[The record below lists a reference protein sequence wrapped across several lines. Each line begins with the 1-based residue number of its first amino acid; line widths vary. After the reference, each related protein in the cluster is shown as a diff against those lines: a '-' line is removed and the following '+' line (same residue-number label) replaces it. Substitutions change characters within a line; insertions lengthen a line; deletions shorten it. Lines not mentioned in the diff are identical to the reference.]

1 MTGEAA
7 MARARA
13 VAALLAGVCAAAAVL
28 LGVVVLGRALPP
40 VGLSFLAA
48 GAAAV
53 VLLPAGSPLAAASG
67 RLLGAAPDSPWPA
80 LAAAAAH
87 LRRGRLDE
95 VLPGLAQVLTE
106 QTGADRAAVWLA
118 VGDALVESAG
128 YPAATGDPPT
138 VPDLAALLV
147 RPGSDHVVPVLDHGE
162 LRAVLLITK
171 SGSISAADRRL
182 LGDLASAAGLLL
194 RVAAANAELAERVRR
209 ADELAAVAHASRS
222 RLESARAA
230 ERRRLLHE
238 LQHVTGHRFGGL
250 RDRLHTAEDA
260 VRDPAADPAA
270 VRAAFRG
277 AREEL
282 DELLERFRA
291 VARGVYP
298 TVLRDR
304 GPAAALEE
312 AAADLPRPVRLPDDD
327 GPRLAWELESTMYYL
342 AATSVRLLAESG
354 DSGVVAVDLSYG
366 AGAVLLEVRDP
377 APAVDG
383 EELRARLADD
393 VERVVAL
400 GGEVEVAGEPA
411 GELVVR
417 AWLPDRVEPLVEVA
431 SP

>member
-1 MTGEAA
+1 
-7 MARARA
+7 
-13 VAALLAGVCAAAAVL
+13 
-28 LGVVVLGRALPP
+28 
-40 VGLSFLAA
+40 
-48 GAAAV
+48 
-53 VLLPAGSPLAAASG
+53 
-67 RLLGAAPDSPWPA
+67 
-80 LAAAAAH
+80 
-87 LRRGRLDE
+87 
-95 VLPGLAQVLTE
+95 
-106 QTGADRAAVWLA
+106 
-118 VGDALVESAG
+118 
-128 YPAATGDPPT
+128 
-138 VPDLAALLV
+138 
-147 RPGSDHVVPVLDHGE
+147 
-162 LRAVLLITK
+162 
-171 SGSISAADRRL
+171 
-182 LGDLASAAGLLL
+182 
-194 RVAAANAELAERVRR
+194 
-209 ADELAAVAHASRS
+209 
-222 RLESARAA
+222 
-230 ERRRLLHE
+230 
-238 LQHVTGHRFGGL
+238 
-250 RDRLHTAEDA
+250 

-400 GGEVEVAGEPA
+400 GGEVEVAGEPT